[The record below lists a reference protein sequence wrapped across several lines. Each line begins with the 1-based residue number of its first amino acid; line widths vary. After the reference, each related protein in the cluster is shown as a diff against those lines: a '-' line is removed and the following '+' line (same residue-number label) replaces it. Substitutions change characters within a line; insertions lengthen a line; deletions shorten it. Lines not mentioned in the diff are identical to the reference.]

1 MDCSPP
7 GSSIHGVLQ
16 ARILEWVAL
25 LQGIFLTQRL
35 NPCVLCWQGSSLP
48 LSCWESLM
56 MPFWVVPHCS
66 FDLHFSNNEQCWTSF
81 HVFVGCL
88 YVFFGEIS
96 VLGLLP
102 IFFIFCLLFF
112 FFSIDWCRAR
122 KADSGLGQEK
132 GRRFLDPGPQL
143 ALAILI
149 YGHPLDLGAF
159 LVAQT
164 VKNLHAMWETWVW
177 SLGWEDLPEKGTG
190 NPLQYSGLEN
200 PMDRGARQATV
211 HGVSKSRTW
220 LSDFLHF
227 HFSPDLRSLVL
238 LWRFPFPSG
247 WVLQLRPDAPSLGLP
262 GFQVSCCQ
270 ATSFPS
276 IQVTL
281 WRKDPRDPSE
291 AGGGAAL
298 AG

>member
-7 GSSIHGVLQ
+7 GSSVHGVLQ

-88 YVFFGEIS
+88 YVFFGEMS

-112 FFSIDWCRAR
+112 FFLYW
-122 KADSGLGQEK
+122 LVQGQE
-132 GRRFLDPGPQL
+132 GWLRAGPGEGQEISGPWSP
-143 ALAILI
+143 A
-149 YGHPLDLGAF
+149 GSSHPYLW
-159 LVAQT
+159 T
-164 VKNLHAMWETWVW
+164 STWF
-177 SLGWEDLPEKGTG
+177 G
-190 NPLQYSGLEN
+190 
-200 PMDRGARQATV
+200 
-211 HGVSKSRTW
+211 
-220 LSDFLHF
+220 
-227 HFSPDLRSLVL
+227 
-238 LWRFPFPSG
+238 
-247 WVLQLRPDAPSLGLP
+247 GLP
-262 GFQVSCCQ
+262 GGSDSKESACNVGDLGLIPGLGRSPWEGNGQP
-270 ATSFPS
+270 TSVFWPGES
-276 IQVTL
+276 H
-281 WRKDPRDPSE
+281 
-291 AGGGAAL
+291 G
-298 AG
+298 